1 MSPRRQGAGRVRQT
15 PPARGGLSRRARRRL
30 AIALILVLIG
40 VAASWGYTRSGA
52 RPSEMAPAFALP
64 ASTGE
69 TVRLE
74 AFRGKLPVVLAFQ
87 RMRHDLSRGVGA

>member
-1 MSPRRQGAGRVRQT
+1 MSARRPDAARARQT
-15 PPARGGLSRRARRRL
+15 PPPRRRISRRTRRRL
-30 AIALILVLIG
+30 AIALTLVLIG
-40 VAASWGYTRSGA
+40 VAASWGYTRWGG

-74 AFRGKLPVVLAFQ
+74 QFRGKQPVVLVFYMTAT
-87 RMRHDLSRGVGA
+87 

>member
-1 MSPRRQGAGRVRQT
+1 M
-15 PPARGGLSRRARRRL
+15 SRRTRRRL
-30 AIALILVLIG
+30 VVALILMLIG
-40 VAASWGYTRSGA
+40 VAASWGYTRWGG

-74 AFRGKLPVVLAFQ
+74 DFRGKQPLVLVFY
-87 RMRHDLSRGVGA
+87 MVGT

>member
-1 MSPRRQGAGRVRQT
+1 M
-15 PPARGGLSRRARRRL
+15 SRRTRRRL

-40 VAASWGYTRSGA
+40 VAASWGYTRWGA

-64 ASTGE
+64 ASTSE

-74 AFRGKLPVVLAFQ
+74 AFRGKQPVVLVFY
-87 RMRHDLSRGVGA
+87 MVGT